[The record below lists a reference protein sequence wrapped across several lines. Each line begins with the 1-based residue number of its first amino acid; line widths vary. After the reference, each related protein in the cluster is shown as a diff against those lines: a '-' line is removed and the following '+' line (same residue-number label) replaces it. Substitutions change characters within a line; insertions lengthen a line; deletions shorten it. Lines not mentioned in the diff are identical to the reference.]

1 RLLPFAGEVI
11 QYRSGCP
18 SCMACGGVVDG
29 DMQAEVMG
37 IDTQLGELVGA
48 DQQVQGKLLVA
59 EIEAD
64 DFRQEF
70 AGKLPQR
77 QLQRALKETIV
88 RQVGQMRG
96 GQLQLAAQEVPR
108 LAEVVRGR
116 VQQTLVQRADVGLI
130 GLVLGQCL
138 HGRILCGGY
147 LFRAARRGKIQGKS
161 EVAGDRG

>member
-1 RLLPFAGEVI
+1 MRGSCHCCSTPYSQA
-11 QYRSGCP
+11 P
-18 SCMACGGVVDG
+18 S
-29 DMQAEVMG
+29 
-37 IDTQLGELVGA
+37 TSLVGA
-48 DQQVQGKLLVA
+48 ALRRKYSAWARLVKK
-59 EIEAD
+59 
-64 DFRQEF
+64 RR
-70 AGKLPQR
+70 GWPWR
-77 QLQRALKETIV
+77 RALMYS

-130 GLVLGQCL
+130 GLVLGQSL

-147 LFRAARRGKIQGKS
+147 LFRAACRGKIQGKS